1 MGESGAKMCSFV
13 DVRERGRFGIC
24 GFEIFLITKTYSS
37 KSSRSLSSK
46 NKEGAFLVAFPKN
59 DCCRS
64 RKTIFHITALQSG
77 SRTAFAVQQSGAPA
91 HPSSAKCGGVP
102 RIVGR
107 ATCAQAADPVRV
119 KASLQPHLTT
129 LGSVGPEVGQPAAS
143 SLAAFCLERT
153 RRFG

>member
-1 MGESGAKMCSFV
+1 VGESGAKMCSFV

-64 RKTIFHITALQSG
+64 RKTIFHITALQSR
-77 SRTAFAVQQSGAPA
+77 SRTALRCN
-91 HPSSAKCGGVP
+91 K
-102 RIVGR
+102 
-107 ATCAQAADPVRV
+107 AALLRTPPLRN
-119 KASLQPHLTT
+119 
-129 LGSVGPEVGQPAAS
+129 AAE
-143 SLAAFCLERT
+143 FHV
-153 RRFG
+153 

>member
-37 KSSRSLSSK
+37 KSFLSLSLSSK

-64 RKTIFHITALQSG
+64 RKTIFHITALQSR
-77 SRTAFAVQQSGAPA
+77 SRTALRCN
-91 HPSSAKCGGVP
+91 K
-102 RIVGR
+102 
-107 ATCAQAADPVRV
+107 AALLRTPPLRN
-119 KASLQPHLTT
+119 
-129 LGSVGPEVGQPAAS
+129 AAE
-143 SLAAFCLERT
+143 FHV
-153 RRFG
+153 